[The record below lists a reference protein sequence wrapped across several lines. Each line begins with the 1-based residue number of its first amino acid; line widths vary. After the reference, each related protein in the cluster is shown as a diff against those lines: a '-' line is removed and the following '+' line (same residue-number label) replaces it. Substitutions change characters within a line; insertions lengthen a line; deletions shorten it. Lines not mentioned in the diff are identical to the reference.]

1 MLFKYDKILK
11 IKTTILDIQPEIW
24 REILIENN
32 ITFNH
37 LHKII
42 QISFGWTNSHLHNF
56 EVDGK
61 TFSVSYNEYENEDL
75 DTENKIAK
83 FLNRKGQKALYTYDL
98 GDNWEHKIEVVD
110 ILEKE
115 KNLKYPLCLAGERN
129 APPEDCGSVPGYENV
144 MRALND
150 KGGKEDLDLLE
161 WLGDYDPEEFDINEV
176 NEAILNPDEYI
187 FDLGDL

>member
-61 TFSVSYNEYENEDL
+61 TFLFRIMNMK
-75 DTENKIAK
+75 TKI
-83 FLNRKGQKALYTYDL
+83 
-98 GDNWEHKIEVVD
+98 
-110 ILEKE
+110 
-115 KNLKYPLCLAGERN
+115 
-129 APPEDCGSVPGYENV
+129 
-144 MRALND
+144 
-150 KGGKEDLDLLE
+150 
-161 WLGDYDPEEFDINEV
+161 
-176 NEAILNPDEYI
+176 
-187 FDLGDL
+187 